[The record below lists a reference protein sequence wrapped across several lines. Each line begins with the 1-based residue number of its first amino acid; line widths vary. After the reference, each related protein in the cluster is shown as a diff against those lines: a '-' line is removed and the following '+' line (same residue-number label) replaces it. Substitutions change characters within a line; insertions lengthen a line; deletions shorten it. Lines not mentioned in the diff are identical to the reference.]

1 MGMRD
6 NAISLFE
13 EQRALTNDEMRAYK
27 DMLRKK
33 EKNMGIYVKGNPKEG
48 DYKLIKTTDGFVLEG
63 KDIAYAC
70 VEVDDE
76 LFKKAESVYVLQQI
90 RNR

>member
-1 MGMRD
+1 MGIRN
-6 NAISLFE
+6 NAIGLFE
-13 EQRALTNDEMRAYK
+13 EQKALTDDEMRAYK
-27 DMLRKK
+27 DMLRRK

-48 DYKLIKTTDGFVLEG
+48 NYKLIKTTDGFVLEG
-63 KDIAYAC
+63 EDIAYAC

-76 LFKKAESVYVLQQI
+76 LFKKAENAYVLQQI

>member
-1 MGMRD
+1 MGMKD
-6 NAISLFE
+6 KAINLFG
-13 EQRALTNDEMRAYK
+13 EQRALTDDEIQAYK
-27 DMLRKK
+27 EMLHRK

-63 KDIAYAC
+63 EDIAYAC

-76 LFKKAESVYVLQQI
+76 LFKKAESAYVLQQI
-90 RNR
+90 RSR

>member
-13 EQRALTNDEMRAYK
+13 EQRALTNDEMRVYK
-27 DMLRKK
+27 DMLRRK

-48 DYKLIKTTDGFVLEG
+48 NYKLIKTIDGFVLEG
-63 KDIAYAC
+63 EDIAYAC
-70 VEVDDE
+70 VEIDDE
-76 LFKKAESVYVLQQI
+76 LMPPCNISCSLYSSTD
-90 RNR
+90 